1 MVCSNCIR
9 SYWYIYYFIVI
20 TLTLVAFCLNNL
32 FPWLQKIFFYSIVI
46 TLTLVV
52 LCFNDLVSLVTEDNV
67 KIATEQKAL
76 HHVCSALKT
85 HMNSPE
91 VAEAASAAL
100 LSLTLNGEPVLCL
113 GQGVQHYVIKC
124 VNDLRQVGGFLRLLC
139 FPPPKKLI
147 ATI

>member
-1 MVCSNCIR
+1 LLLCVLIICFLGYR
-9 SYWYIYYFIVI
+9 RYFFYSIAI
-20 TLTLVAFCLNNL
+20 TLTLVA
-32 FPWLQKIFFYSIVI
+32 
-46 TLTLVV
+46 

-100 LSLTLNGEPVLCL
+100 LSLTLNGESFFCL
-113 GQGVQHYVIKC
+113 GQGVQQYVIKF
-124 VNDLRQVGGFLRLLC
+124 VSDLRQVGGFLRFLL
-139 FPPPKKLI
+139 FPPTIKLT

>member
-1 MVCSNCIR
+1 LVTEDIFFYSI
-9 SYWYIYYFIVI
+9 II
-20 TLTLVAFCLNNL
+20 TLTLVA
-32 FPWLQKIFFYSIVI
+32 
-46 TLTLVV
+46 

-100 LSLTLNGEPVLCL
+100 LSLTLNGESFFCL
-113 GQGVQHYVIKC
+113 GQGVQQYVIKF
-124 VNDLRQVGGFLRLLC
+124 VSDLRQVGGFLRFLL
-139 FPPPKKLI
+139 FPPTIKLT